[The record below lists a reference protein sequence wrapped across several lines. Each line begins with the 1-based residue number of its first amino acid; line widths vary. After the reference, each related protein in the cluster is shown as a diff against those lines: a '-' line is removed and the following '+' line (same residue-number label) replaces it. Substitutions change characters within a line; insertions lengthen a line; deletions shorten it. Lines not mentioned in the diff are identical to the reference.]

1 MNELTNLVVE
11 SLLPEPLRLDIL
23 LLLGEISP
31 VEKLR
36 VKKAVELEKFGLLKL
51 ILLRYGKRLK
61 ELKNSQGLEEE
72 GLGEESRVNNQQEVL
87 QENIEIITLESLA
100 KFPTPKI
107 VTELQLTPSKHV
119 TLDSDFSWKQLIAS
133 IEQARPNTIAVES
146 LLKDPEYLGQSIE
159 QLPTLTTEI
168 PELLSIYDISDYRQ
182 IEKLDTQDVTFFL
195 DENPEQ
201 KLFLLRDKLLKILG
215 KKITIG
221 QRRAVF
227 LLFLHS
233 PLFYKYSFT
242 GLAALNVQS
251 DLPRKIMLN
260 VLHQNDDR
268 FLNLA
273 EFEWTAK
280 LVKTLREVCII

>member
-1 MNELTNLVVE
+1 MNELTNLVIE
-11 SLLPEPLRLDIL
+11 SLLPEPLKSDIL
-23 LLLGEISP
+23 LLLAEMSP

-36 VKKAVELEKFGLLKL
+36 VKKAIELEKFGLLKL
-51 ILLRYGKRLK
+51 IPLKYAKRLK

-72 GLGEESRVNNQQEVL
+72 GSGEELSVNNQPEVL
-87 QENIEIITLESLA
+87 QENTELLTLESPA
-100 KFPTPKI
+100 KLPAPKI
-107 VTELQLTPSKHV
+107 VTELQLTPSKHA

-133 IEQARPNTIAVES
+133 IEQARPNTISVES
-146 LLKDPEYLGQSIE
+146 LLKDPEYLGQGIE

-168 PELLSIYDISDYRQ
+168 PELISIDTLSDYRQ

-215 KKITIG
+215 KKTTIS